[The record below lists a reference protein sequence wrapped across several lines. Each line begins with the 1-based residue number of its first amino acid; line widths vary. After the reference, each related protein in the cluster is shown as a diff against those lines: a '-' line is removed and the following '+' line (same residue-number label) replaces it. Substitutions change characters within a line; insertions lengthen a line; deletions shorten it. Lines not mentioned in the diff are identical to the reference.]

1 MTGIAYSSLL
11 FPYRPPPS
19 HTQIY
24 YPPKGQSFRSTLIM
38 VGRLGGAGG
47 VGGAEGGGGA
57 NVGCREGVVDGWV
70 VCW

>member
-1 MTGIAYSSLL
+1 
-11 FPYRPPPS
+11 
-19 HTQIY
+19 
-24 YPPKGQSFRSTLIM
+24 M

-47 VGGAEGGGGA
+47 VGGADGGGGGA